1 MTDPSELLVVA
12 DSTDLL
18 QSWLLVKDRSSVLV
32 LDLSD
37 LPQSL
42 VLVINSYDDSLGETV
57 SPFLSVVS
65 DSTTEPSEH
74 VILRPSPSKLLVPST
89 TPQSASS
96 AFHKGYWNLR

>member
-18 QSWLLVKDRSSVLV
+18 QSWLLVTDRFSVLV

-42 VLVINSYDDSLGETV
+42 VLVIDSYDDSLGETV
-57 SPFLSVVS
+57 SSFSSVVS
-65 DSTTEPSEH
+65 DSTTEPSDH
-74 VILRPSPSKLLVPST
+74 VILRPSPSKLLVQALLHSL
-89 TPQSASS
+89 QVLLSIKA
-96 AFHKGYWNLR
+96 YWNLR